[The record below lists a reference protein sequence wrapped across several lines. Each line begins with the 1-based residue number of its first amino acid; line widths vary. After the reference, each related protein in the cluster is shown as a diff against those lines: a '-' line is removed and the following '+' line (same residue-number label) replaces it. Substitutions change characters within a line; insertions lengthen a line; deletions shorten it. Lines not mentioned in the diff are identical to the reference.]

1 MKSALIAAAAVVAIL
16 GGASPA
22 LACRIAPPIAR
33 AEAAMPRVGFTA
45 QVASSTRAQ
54 SSAGTETIAVTLDTR
69 RTLTGTPPAQAILY
83 GVVSDEIVIS
93 GCAPV
98 RPYPHQL
105 TELIEG
111 ETVVVSGV
119 ESPEAG
125 LIIQA
130 VAPVSS
136 ERGRALLAALGER

>member
-1 MKSALIAAAAVVAIL
+1 MKFALLAAAAVL

-22 LACRIAPPIAR
+22 LACRVAPPIAR
-33 AEAAMPRVGFTA
+33 AEAAMPRIGFTA
-45 QVASSTRAQ
+45 VVASNTRMR
-54 SSAGTETIAVTLDTR
+54 SSDGIETIAVILETR
-69 RTLTGTPPAQAILY
+69 RILTGTPPEQATLY
-83 GVVSDEIVIS
+83 GVLSDEIVIT

-105 TELIEG
+105 TELTEG

-136 ERGRALLAALGER
+136 ERGRALLTALGGG